1 MNNVYGRPGP
11 NSIWTTTALGD
22 VYVFDPAIAEV
33 KHRHGY
39 VIYVNRKES
48 YMLLQSYYVFMYYV
62 ILLLRNVNYLKTDTY
77 KKWTLLVKIYHLRAY
92 YKMVL
97 DMVVL

>member
-1 MNNVYGRPGP
+1 MSNVYGKPGP

-33 KHRHGY
+33 KQTRLYITLVNHKIFY
-39 VIYVNRKES
+39 VTPV
-48 YMLLQSYYVFMYYV
+48 LLH
-62 ILLLRNVNYLKTDTY
+62 ILCRNVNYLKTGMY
-77 KKWTLLVKIYHLRAY
+77 KKWMLLVKIYRLKAY